1 MNILISAGGT
11 GGHIMPAV
19 AIARAI
25 KEAAPESR
33 ILFVGTDRGMEERIS
48 KREGLDFVAIKALGI
63 KGKSFTNLIR
73 AVAINIRAF
82 IKARKIV
89 KGFRPAWVIG
99 CGGYITGMVVMAGF
113 MLGCRCAI
121 QEQNSIAG
129 LTNKMLSHIAH
140 RIFLAF
146 PDTNRTFAES
156 KCVLTGNPVLKE
168 IQAPV
173 QNTKRDKL
181 LVLGGSLG
189 ASSINRACIGALKIL
204 HEEGVVPEIIHQ
216 TGPADFTWVKKAYK
230 DMGLVAEVHDFMDD
244 MAAAYRNSHMAVCR
258 CGGLTLSELS
268 RTAVPAIMIPYP
280 HAADNH
286 QMKNALYVSS
296 QGGGWIIPDTHLTPS
311 RLALE
316 IKTRI
321 EDRAA
326 LHRASSLM
334 ASLSLGNGSE
344 TIAQE
349 ILSV

>member
-1 MNILISAGGT
+1 MNILICAGGT

-25 KEAAPESR
+25 KDAEPESR
-33 ILFVGTDRGMEERIS
+33 ILFVGTDRGMEERIA
-48 KREGLDFVAIKALGI
+48 KREGIDFVAIKALGI

-73 AVAINIRAF
+73 AAAVNIRAF
-82 IKARKIV
+82 IKAQKII

-99 CGGYITGMVVMAGF
+99 CGGYITGMVVLAGF

-121 QEQNSIAG
+121 QEQNGIAG
-129 LTNKMLSHIAH
+129 LTNRILSHVAH

-146 PDTNRTFAES
+146 PDTNRAFAES
-156 KCVLTGNPVLKE
+156 KCALTGNPVRKE
-168 IQAPV
+168 IQAPA
-173 QNTKRDKL
+173 QDTKRDKL
-181 LVLGGSLG
+181 LILGGSLG
-189 ASSINRACIGALKIL
+189 ASSINRACVGALKIL
-204 HEEGVVPEIIHQ
+204 HDEGAVPEIIHQ
-216 TGPADFTWVKKAYK
+216 TGSADLTWVRKAYK
-230 DMGLVAEVHDFMDD
+230 DLGIVADVHDFIDD
-244 MAAAYRNSHMAVCR
+244 MAAVYHSSYMAVCR

-296 QGGGWIIPDTHLTPS
+296 KGGGWIIPDTHLTPQ
-311 RLALE
+311 RLAME

-321 EDRAA
+321 EDRPG
-326 LHRASSLM
+326 LQRASSLM

-344 TIAQE
+344 AIAQE
-349 ILSV
+349 ILRV